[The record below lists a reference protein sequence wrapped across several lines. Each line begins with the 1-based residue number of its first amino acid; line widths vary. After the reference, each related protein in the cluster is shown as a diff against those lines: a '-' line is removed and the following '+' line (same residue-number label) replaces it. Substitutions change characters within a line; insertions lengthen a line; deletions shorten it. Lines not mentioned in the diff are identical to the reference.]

1 MNLIQHSIRVIREGQ
16 DSGGAYIACPSFAP
30 YQYCW
35 LRDGSFIAYAMDVA
49 GEYDSAGA
57 FFEWVHRAISLNAE
71 GIRRLIERYDSGSF
85 IEQSEF
91 PPARYRLDGTAD
103 TGDWPNFQ
111 LDGYGTWLW
120 ALAEH
125 IGFTHDKTLIDTY
138 RESIALGVEYLKR
151 FWNHENYDCWEENGD
166 KVHTSTLGCIYGG
179 LKGINRYLKDGA
191 VSELMDTVRLFI
203 ASACIHSGHLV
214 KYIGSDQVDASL
226 LWLCVPFCVFGPLS
240 SVMKK
245 TVKKIEE
252 TLLHDGGVHRY
263 AGDTYYGGG
272 EWPLLSVWLGWYC
285 LARGDDAAARR
296 QIEWA
301 GAQADER
308 GLMPE
313 QTLDHVNN
321 PQKIEKWVNQWG
333 EVAKP
338 LLWSHA
344 MYIILGSRIDKQAA
358 IQ

>member
-1 MNLIQHSIRVIREGQ
+1 MNLIEHSIQIIRESQ
-16 DSGGAYIACPSFAP
+16 DSGGAYIACPSFSQ

-35 LRDGSFIAYAMDVA
+35 LRDGSFIAYAMDAA
-49 GEYDSAGA
+49 GAYDSAGA
-57 FFEWVHRAISLNAE
+57 FFQWVHGAISSSAE
-71 GIRRLIERYDSGSF
+71 DIRMLVERYDSGSF
-85 IEQSEF
+85 IEPHEF
-91 PPARYRLDGTAD
+91 LPARYRLDGTAD

-125 IGFTHDKTLIDTY
+125 IGVTHDKSLIERY
-138 RESIALGVEYLKR
+138 RESIVLTIEYLKR

-179 LKGINRYLKDGA
+179 LRGINRYLKDPA
-191 VSELMDTVRLFI
+191 VSSLADTVRLFI
-203 ASACIHSGHLV
+203 ASTCIHSGHLV
-214 KYIGSDQVDASL
+214 KYIGTDQVDASL
-226 LWLCVPFCVFGPLS
+226 LWLCVPFRVFSPPS
-240 SVMKK
+240 SVMRK

-252 TLLHDGGVHRY
+252 ALLHDGGVHRY

-272 EWPLLSVWLGWYC
+272 EWLLLSVWLGWYY
-285 LARGDDAAARR
+285 LAAGDKTAAER
-296 QIEWA
+296 QLQWA
-301 GAQADER
+301 AERADTH

-321 PQKIEKWVNQWG
+321 PTKIKKWVDQWG

-344 MYIILGSRIDKQAA
+344 MYIILGSRIDNMAA
-358 IQ
+358 NQ